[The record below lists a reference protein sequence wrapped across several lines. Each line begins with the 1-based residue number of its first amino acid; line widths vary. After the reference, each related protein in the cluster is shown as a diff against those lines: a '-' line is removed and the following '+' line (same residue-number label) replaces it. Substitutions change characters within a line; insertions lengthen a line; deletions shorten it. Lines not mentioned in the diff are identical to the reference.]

1 MYVMENILTK
11 KGGDIFLLRL
21 QNGGGGKKGHA
32 IAACIKLF
40 CVHNILYTCMSKLG
54 HCAIIR

>member
-1 MYVMENILTK
+1 MYVTDNILTK

-21 QNGGGGKKGHA
+21 QNGGGKKGHA

-40 CVHNILYTCMSKLG
+40 CVHNILYTCRTKLG